1 MLGIEDA
8 MRGDLPHDARRQIHD
23 LLNDPI
29 AQSAQHFYSHYSDLI
44 IASQPELETRSLVVA
59 GVPEDV
65 LLTSGVP
72 MLLLPCGLKPPIKFE
87 NIVIAWRSSREAIRS
102 VHDAMPLLLAAK
114 KVTVFTFAPQSDH
127 SGREPGLLVDHL
139 EQHGVWAKAESWP
152 DTGDM
157 STISALFAWLD
168 TQEAD
173 LIVAGAYGHSR
184 LVEGLFG
191 GVSRDLL
198 HEPSLPLFLSH

>member
-1 MLGIEDA
+1 MSCSRLA
-8 MRGDLPHDARRQIHD
+8 CRCCCFH
-23 LLNDPI
+23 
-29 AQSAQHFYSHYSDLI
+29 
-44 IASQPELETRSLVVA
+44 VA
-59 GVPEDV
+59 
-65 LLTSGVP
+65 
-72 MLLLPCGLKPPIKFE
+72 LKPPIKFE

-114 KVTVFTFAPQSDH
+114 KITVFTFAPQSDH

-139 EQHGVWAKAESWP
+139 EQRGVWAKAENWP

-157 STISALFAWLD
+157 STISALFACLD

-184 LVEGLFG
+184 LVEDSWGCQPRSPARTVAPALFVALSIG
-191 GVSRDLL
+191 RLLNSGRCLDGRDRRVVGSRLRQVTIDDRNLNRG
-198 HEPSLPLFLSH
+198 ENA

>member
-1 MLGIEDA
+1 MFQRMSCSRLA
-8 MRGDLPHDARRQIHD
+8 YRCCCFH
-23 LLNDPI
+23 
-29 AQSAQHFYSHYSDLI
+29 
-44 IASQPELETRSLVVA
+44 VA
-59 GVPEDV
+59 
-65 LLTSGVP
+65 
-72 MLLLPCGLKPPIKFE
+72 LKPPIKFE

-114 KVTVFTFAPQSDH
+114 KITVFTFAPQSDH

-139 EQHGVWAKAESWP
+139 EQRGVWAKAENWP

-157 STISALFAWLD
+157 STISALFACLD